1 MILNMVPTFQDIKH
15 GSSVRCPILEF
26 LILQLENEND
36 MMYRLHLRTNVY
48 VNVF

>member
-15 GSSVRCPILEF
+15 GNSVRCPILEF

-36 MMYRLHLRTNVY
+36 MMTEHHHILDVY